1 MKNQSS
7 KVIYEDNEN
16 NLNIEDNSLNQTPS
30 YLNNLN
36 NSNKSLNPSVELNI
50 DKLDKYL
57 FLCNFCQ
64 NRVYTLNLSTKG
76 KISYKCECGV
86 AHKNLSLKEF
96 FSKHLFLSK
105 NFYLEYEKLKC
116 YKHNEKYTF
125 YCKKCES
132 HFCFKCSNYCA
143 NHKNEL
149 IMFGID
155 DKDTKEKVNY
165 INQKIK
171 NKEIIK
177 TNIININEND
187 IYTTNIESQNN
198 IENDEPREIENF
210 SESNDNIN
218 SEDNYEIINK
228 NESHFE
234 IYEEDEEG
242 DYTYINLFKIIIK
255 NYENFPHYNL
265 LKTISNIERIASLY
279 FMDYNEIK
287 LNYKFE
293 KENIKDNFNV
303 DILGQ
308 IFVNNNKEKCFL
320 IIKQKIMEL
329 NKEINLKDFFDVTTL
344 IPPINLDI
352 YLIERKRKVMTNLSF
367 MFNDIS
373 TITDQSSFDKY
384 NTSNIKEM
392 IHMFYNCKS
401 KHLPES
407 IKNFKTENVTDMN
420 HMFYNCSSVKELPD
434 ISNWNT
440 KNVNDMSFMFS
451 KCSSLKK
458 FPNISKWNT
467 ENVIDMSDMCE
478 KCSSI
483 TSLPDISIWN
493 IRKVKYMNNMFRNCS
508 KLKNIPDFSKWEINE
523 NTEIVNMFEGDI
535 TLENK
540 PEFRKKDEKLL
551 KCCLNFTGCNCD
563 SKYFFAF
570 LIGGIGLLIFLVI
583 FLYLLIVY
591 FIGYFN
597 VNNLD
602 KTQECIN
609 NPIKYFNLLNNTNIS
624 YIAELKN
631 ITNES
636 IIDEMS
642 KNKELTIKQIINFT
656 DINGNITF
664 DSDYCVYKRFQITIK
679 YIFFLL
685 LLSIIFI
692 IFNLI
697 YNFKYIDSSKSI
709 YLLIIIFFFNILCI
723 FLHFKFLNI
732 TLKLTKSINEY
743 FYKIIRIF
751 DIKIP
756 KINEDELDILDFSSG
771 PIIFIIIISIINFII
786 IFFSCK
792 IIHKKRDGQKVKSF

>member
-16 NLNIEDNSLNQTPS
+16 NLNIEDNNLNQTPS
-30 YLNNLN
+30 YLN
-36 NSNKSLNPSVELNI
+36 NSNKSLNPSMELNI

-57 FLCNFCQ
+57 VLCNSCQ
-64 NRVYTLNLSTKG
+64 NRAYILNMSKKG
-76 KISYKCECGV
+76 KISYKCECGKEY
-86 AHKNLSLKEF
+86 KNLSLKKF
-96 FSKHLFLSK
+96 FSEHLFLSK
-105 NFYLEYEKLKC
+105 NFYLECEKLKC
-116 YKHNEKYTF
+116 YKHKEKYTF

-155 DKDTKEKVNY
+155 DKDTKEKVDY

-177 TNIININEND
+177 INIININESD
-187 IYTTNIESQNN
+187 IYITNNESQNN
-198 IENDEPREIENF
+198 IDNDEPREIENF
-210 SESNDNIN
+210 LESNDNIN
-218 SEDNYEIINK
+218 NEDNNEIINIK
-228 NESHFE
+228 HESNFE

-265 LKTISNIERIASLY
+265 LKTISNIERFASLY
-279 FMDYNEIK
+279 FMDYNVIK

-308 IFVNNNKEKCFL
+308 IFVNNNIEKCFL

-329 NKEINLKDFFDVTTL
+329 IKEINLKEFFDVTTL
-344 IPPINLDI
+344 IPPIDLDI
-352 YLIERKRKVMTNLSF
+352 YLIERKRTVMTNLSF

-373 TITDQSSFDKY
+373 TITDKSSFDKY
-384 NTSNIKEM
+384 DTRNIKEM

-407 IKNFKTENVTDMN
+407 IKNFKTGNVIDMN
-420 HMFYNCSSVKELPD
+420 HMFYKCSYVKELPD
-434 ISNWNT
+434 ISNWDIT
-440 KNVNDMSFMFS
+440 NVTDMSFMFS
-451 KCSSLKK
+451 NCLSLKK
-458 FPNISKWNT
+458 LPNISKWNT
-467 ENVIDMSDMCE
+467 ENVIDMSNMCE

-483 TSLPDISIWN
+483 TSLPDISDWKIK
-493 IRKVKYMNNMFRNCS
+493 KVEYMNNMFRNCS
-508 KLKNIPDFSKWEINE
+508 KLKNIPEFSKWEINK
-523 NTEIVNMFEGDI
+523 NTETTNMFEGNI
-535 TLENK
+535 ALESK

-551 KCCLNFTGCNCD
+551 KCCLDFTGCNCE
-563 SKYFFAF
+563 SKIVFIILFS
-570 LIGGIGLLIFLVI
+570 GIFLLFFVVC
-583 FLYLLIVY
+583 FLYFIIVY
-591 FIGYFN
+591 FISYFN
-597 VNNLD
+597 INNLD
-602 KTQECIN
+602 KTRECIN
-609 NPIKYFNLLNNTNIS
+609 NPIKYFNLLNNTNIT

-664 DSDYCVYKRFQITIK
+664 DSDYCVFKKFEITIK

-692 IFNLI
+692 IFNVI
-697 YNFKYIDSSKSI
+697 YNYKYIDPAKSI
-709 YLLIIIFFFNILCI
+709 YLLIIIFFCNILCI

-732 TLKLTKSINEY
+732 TLKLTQSIKDY
-743 FYKIIRIF
+743 FSKIIDIF
-751 DIKIP
+751 KIKLP
-756 KINEDELDILDFSSG
+756 KINRDELYYLDFSSDS
-771 PIIFIIIISIINFII
+771 IRFIIIISIIYFII

-792 IIHKKRDGQKVKSF
+792 NIHKKMEKKRKVF